1 MGRWFFLIAF
11 ALALEGCVTT
21 EQQLAID
28 DQQCHSYGF
37 AGGTQGYAQCRMN
50 LDMQRQQ
57 ARIEAGN
64 AFADSLDAAAYN
76 YSHPVAPPAY
86 YQPPPIIPSC
96 ADGYAC
102 AGRTLQ
108 GDGLYH

>member
-1 MGRWFFLIAF
+1 MGRWLFLIAF
-11 ALALEGCVTT
+11 ALALEGCATT
-21 EQQLAID
+21 EQQLATD

-37 AGGTQGYAQCRMN
+37 VAGSQGYAQCRMS

-57 ARIEAGN
+57 ARIAAGN

-76 YSHPVAPPAY
+76 YSHPVAPPAPHS
-86 YQPPPIIPSC
+86 QLPAC
-96 ADGYAC
+96 ADGYPC

-108 GDGLYH
+108 GDGLYQQSV